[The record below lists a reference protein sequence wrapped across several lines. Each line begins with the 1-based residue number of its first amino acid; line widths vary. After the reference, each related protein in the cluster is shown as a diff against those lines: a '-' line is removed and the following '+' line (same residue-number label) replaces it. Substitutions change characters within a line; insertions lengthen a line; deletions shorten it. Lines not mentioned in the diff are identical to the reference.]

1 MPLFIF
7 IFGSYDRT
15 DFTKGI
21 LSVFGLCVSILP
33 SLISLFILPVERF
46 KISAAIFCV
55 INPPLSN
62 QNLANS
68 SFLPIFHL
76 PFGENIRFSKKKQIF
91 KFFICKIITLLLYS
105 PPLRSYNSAIALKKT
120 QKNRKDRGKMNV
132 FGLEVTEVT
141 DVKSKKV
148 VYQGV
153 EKTVLYASIQ
163 CEGGSFRVQVQDGLK
178 FLSVGLARL
187 SAIAKLTSTRKS
199 LTASRRII
207 SPLLR
212 N

>member
-1 MPLFIF
+1 MKI
-7 IFGSYDRT
+7 Y
-15 DFTKGI
+15 
-21 LSVFGLCVSILP
+21 VF
-33 SLISLFILPVERF
+33 
-46 KISAAIFCV
+46 
-55 INPPLSN
+55 
-62 QNLANS
+62 Q
-68 SFLPIFHL
+68 
-76 PFGENIRFSKKKQIF
+76 KKKQIF

-163 CEGGSFRVQVQDGLK
+163 CEGGSFRVQVQDGVEIPIGWSGKAVGYCKVDLYKKIFDGKPSDYFAITPQLITK
-178 FLSVGLARL
+178 FTPIAKVSRAEDAL
-187 SAIAKLTSTRKS
+187 SAFVSSSAPAGGQSVPPVGGF
-199 LTASRRII
+199 ASQQKQ
-207 SPLLR
+207 PK
-212 N
+212 